1 MDGYASV
8 QVTPQDPSD
17 LPFIILTSRTRPA
30 LPCSLLAI
38 PCLSIHPLS
47 TLLSSP
53 ISQAPT
59 SFPLTHHH
67 GNVENV
73 HLLLYNLR
81 GLLEC
86 GGGGPGQLPGAAHGD
101 MEVQGAVLQ
110 PLLPPV
116 HQRDVCCRARH
127 LCKTRPKVLG
137 ELHAWPHVSGREEAT
152 PTQELRRYLLCAR
165 IHVLTSNL

>member
-8 QVTPQDPSD
+8 QVTPRDPFD
-17 LPFIILTSRTRPA
+17 FPFIIPPLALGQLFPADCWPPPASPSILSPPCCPPPSPRP
-30 LPCSLLAI
+30 
-38 PCLSIHPLS
+38 
-47 TLLSSP
+47 
-53 ISQAPT
+53 PT

-86 GGGGPGQLPGAAHGD
+86 GGGGPGQLPRATHGD
-101 MEVQGAVLQ
+101 VEVQGAVLQ

-116 HQRDVCCRARH
+116 HQRDVRRCARH

-137 ELHAWPHVSGREEAT
+137 ELPAWPHVPGREEAT
-152 PTQELRRYLLCAR
+152 PTQELRRYLLCTR
-165 IHVLTSNL
+165 MPVLTSNL